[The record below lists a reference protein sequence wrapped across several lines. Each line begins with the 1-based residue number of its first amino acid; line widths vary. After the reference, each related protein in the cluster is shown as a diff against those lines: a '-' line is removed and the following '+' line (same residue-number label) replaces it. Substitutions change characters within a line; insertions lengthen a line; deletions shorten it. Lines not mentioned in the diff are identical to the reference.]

1 MDQKHTE
8 QDPGID
14 AAEMETLVR
23 EVLERIEDEDIAE
36 NLDATTRYAVGEED
50 TGFW

>member
-1 MDQKHTE
+1 MENKHKE

-14 AAEMETLVR
+14 ATEVETLVR

-36 NLDATTRYAVGEED
+36 NLDATTEYAVGEED
-50 TGFW
+50 LGSW